1 MEFSD
6 QTVDWYNTYSDIVLS
21 LEAIILISQVD
32 WVEPVLLVDS
42 SAIDIPRK
50 ANLLIEQISLHKI
63 ESMSDYL
70 YTLIIYRYSPPPTAL

>member
-32 WVEPVLLVDS
+32 WVEPFKL
-42 SAIDIPRK
+42 RK
-50 ANLLIEQISLHKI
+50 VKAK
-63 ESMSDYL
+63 MD
-70 YTLIIYRYSPPPTAL
+70 